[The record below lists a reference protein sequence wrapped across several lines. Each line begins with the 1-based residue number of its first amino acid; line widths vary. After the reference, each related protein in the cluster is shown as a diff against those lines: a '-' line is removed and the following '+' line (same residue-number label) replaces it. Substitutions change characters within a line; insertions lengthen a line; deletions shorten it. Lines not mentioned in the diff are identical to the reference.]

1 MNFLPIYHDN
11 LLTLILSVIVAYLL
25 GSIPFGLIWANIYKL
40 GNLKDIGS
48 GNIGATNVLRT
59 GNKIAAFLTLIC
71 DAGKGLVAVSCAEM
85 LTDEF
90 TVQAVC
96 LFVLIGHC
104 FPIWL
109 QFKGGKGVA
118 TYIGI
123 AISINF
129 TVGIITCMI
138 WLLSAVILR
147 MSSLSALISAIFGPF
162 LVYFLLK
169 TSFIGMSIL
178 LTCMIFFTHRQN
190 IRRILNGT
198 ETRISV
204 K

>member
-1 MNFLPIYHDN
+1 MKLLPIFNGD
-11 LLTLILSVIVAYLL
+11 LAPLIFSIIIAYLL

-96 LFVLIGHC
+96 VFVLIGTC